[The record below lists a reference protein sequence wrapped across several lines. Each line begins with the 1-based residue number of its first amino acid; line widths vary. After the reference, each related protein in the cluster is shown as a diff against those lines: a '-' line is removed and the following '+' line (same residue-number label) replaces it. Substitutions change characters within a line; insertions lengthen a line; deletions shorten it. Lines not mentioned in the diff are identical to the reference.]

1 MKMGTVGVARVA
13 NGTDRLAASYF
24 LPDPHEDVGHMTVV
38 RGHAAAVVDRHH
50 VAAVSGPLRDD
61 DAAGRGRADRRAL
74 VGGDIDAGVQAEAAE
89 RGVVAHPER

>member
-38 RGHAAAVVDRHH
+38 RGHTAAVVNRHH

-61 DAAGRGRADRRAL
+61 DATACRRADRRTL
-74 VGGDIDAGVQAEAAE
+74 VSGNIDAGVQAEASQ
-89 RGVVAHPER
+89 RRVVAHPEG